1 MRFGQYELYERFAK
15 GAMAELY
22 LGRARGEEGFEK
34 PVAIKRILPH
44 LAEDKRFVDML
55 LTEASIHASLSHKNI
70 VQIHDLGISPEGEYF
85 IVLEHVDGRDLGQL
99 LTVLQAG
106 KARPERMSD
115 PLALYIACEA
125 GQGMHFAHEMRGPDG
140 QPLGLVHRDISPSN
154 LLLSYAGEVKLS
166 DFGVA
171 KRATDK
177 SVVRSLKGELKYMS
191 PEQARGTTLDRRSDI
206 FSLGAVLFEML
217 TGHPL
222 RNFGDGVDCWQQVAS
237 GLVAPPTRYRPDLPA
252 HLESLLTRA
261 LAPDPRDRFPDA
273 RAFVD
278 ACRESLQRTRR
289 PASGEAAEL
298 KQLLT
303 HLLPPGSP
311 PAPGAPSKVIR
322 LQPDVWRDQTVPKSE
337 VRPQPAPPTPEP
349 TPGVKSP
356 RPSLAEAHGRMLVAP
371 PQLRAPRPTMP
382 APVVPAPQSASARP
396 KKRRRLLLGGAI
408 AGALLVGTLG
418 FHVLVMPL
426 PVAAVWL
433 RPARVDVDSR
443 PPGAE
448 LFLDGQSLG
457 VSTPARITLRRDR
470 RPHVIEVRKAGFQ
483 PAQVPLHLDRTVELK
498 STLSLAP
505 ARAAVPTMKASAP
518 R

>member
-44 LAEDKRFVDML
+44 LAEDNRFVDML

-70 VQIHDLGISPEGEYF
+70 VQIHDLGMSPEGEYF
-85 IVLEHVDGRDLGQL
+85 IVLEYVDGRDLGQL
-99 LTVLQAG
+99 LTVLQNKQPNGMTDA
-106 KARPERMSD
+106 
-115 PLALYIACEA
+115 LALFVACEA
-125 GQGMHFAHEMRGPDG
+125 GQGVHFAHEMRGPDG
-140 QPLGLVHRDISPSN
+140 RPLGLVHRDISPSN

-171 KRATDK
+171 KRSTDK

-222 RNFGDGVDCWQQVAS
+222 RDFPEDVDCWQQVAS
-237 GLVAPPTRYRPDLPA
+237 GLVAPPSRYRPDLAPQ
-252 HLESLLTRA
+252 LDDLLARA

-278 ACRESLQRTRR
+278 ACREAMQQTRR
-289 PASGEAAEL
+289 PPSGEAAEL

-303 HLLPPGSP
+303 RLLPPGSP
-311 PAPGAPSKVIR
+311 RTPGVPSKVIR
-322 LQPDVWRDQTVPKSE
+322 LRPDLWRDPTAPKTDVPA
-337 VRPQPAPPTPEP
+337 QAPAPPPAPVVAT
-349 TPGVKSP
+349 P
-356 RPSLAEAHGRMLVAP
+356 RPTLAEAQSRMLVGP
-371 PQLRAPRPTMP
+371 PQIRTARPTMP
-382 APVVPAPQSASARP
+382 SPVVPSPQP
-396 KKRRRLLLGGAI
+396 GLVQPRRKHGWIVAVALGLAT
-408 AGALLVGTLG
+408 AAA
-418 FHVLVMPL
+418 FHAFVMPL

-433 RPARVDVDSR
+433 RPARVDVSSQ
-443 PPGAE
+443 PPGAD
-448 LFLDGQSLG
+448 LFLDGKPLG
-457 VSTPARITLRRDR
+457 VNTPAQIKLPRDR
-470 RPHVIEVRKAGFQ
+470 RPHVIEVRKPGFA
-483 PAQVPLHLDRTVELK
+483 PAQTVLYLDRTVNLK
-498 STLSLAP
+498 SSLSLVPAAAP
-505 ARAAVPTMKASAP
+505 PPTLKAGAH
-518 R
+518 